1 MKNEFQTSDFWTAAT
16 LMALGEGFIG
26 ICHSNGSRAVFS
38 FRNSP
43 SLKENIENYRQ
54 RKLLIEPQ
62 NLFIQTKLL
71 KNRLYEKN

>member
-16 LMALGEGFIG
+16 LMALGEDFIG
-26 ICHSNGSRAVFS
+26 VYHSGGSRAVFM
-38 FRNSP
+38 FKDSP
-43 SLKENIENYRQ
+43 SLKSNIENYRQ